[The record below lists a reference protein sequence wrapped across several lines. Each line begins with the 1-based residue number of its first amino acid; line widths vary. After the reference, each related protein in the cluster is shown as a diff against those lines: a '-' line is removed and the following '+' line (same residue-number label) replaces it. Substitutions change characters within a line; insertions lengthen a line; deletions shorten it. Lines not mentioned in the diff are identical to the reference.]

1 MIKKQL
7 KTIIILAIAA
17 IVLLAAY
24 LLLKPVLFPSES
36 TDIERAEYDKD
47 GDRLG
52 NSDRPYIYDVIDRT
66 EIATIA
72 VHSEKSDFSLRYDS
86 VAGDFVLDGF
96 EMLTLDEEKAAYL
109 YVNTCNMLAMTKVEN
124 PSQDLS
130 EYGLADGVSENYF
143 TVKKL
148 DGSENT
154 VYVGNLLPTGAA
166 FYCKSA
172 DKPHIY
178 VIDTMVSDY
187 VFIDPNSLILPML
200 APPID
205 MQARYNIQDVKIIR
219 DGELFV
225 AFENIT
231 DEGEKEDYSISHRI
245 VHPEGY
251 MTNQEYLDTILSKLC
266 SFVGTQVVEYNI
278 PEENMQEILGKY
290 GLVSPSCEII
300 YTLDGKE
307 YRVVFGSKTEDASAV
322 YALNL
327 SQRIICEVPLADVPF
342 VESDFIKF
350 VDNYF
355 FQMDIDNVQSIRV
368 TSKMHDETFL
378 LSGADDALSAKRASN
393 GEAVDIESFKQF
405 YIDILLMKLEDY
417 ASTPEVPAE
426 ILSYTITSKNGSVFE
441 YRFYDLSTRKV
452 FFTSNGVGK
461 FYCNRDIVD
470 NIIENLAKLLRGE
483 KVVSS
488 VLK

>member
-17 IVLLAAY
+17 VVLLLAY
-24 LLLKPVLFPSES
+24 LLIKPVLFPSES

-52 NSDRPYIYDVIDRT
+52 NGDRPYIYDVIERT
-66 EIATIA
+66 EIATIR
-72 VHSEKSDFSLRYDS
+72 VHSENNDFSLRYDS
-86 VAGDFVLDGF
+86 VAGDFVLNGF
-96 EMLTLDEEKAAYL
+96 EMLTLDEEKIAYL
-109 YVNTCNMLAMTKVEN
+109 YVNTCNMLAITKVEN
-124 PSQDLS
+124 PAQDLS
-130 EYGLADGVSENYF
+130 EYGLPEGRSENYF

-154 VYVGNLLPTGAA
+154 VYVGSLLPTGAA
-166 FYCKSA
+166 YYCKSA
-172 DKPHIY
+172 DKPYVY
-178 VIDTMVSDY
+178 VIDTMVRDY

-205 MQARYNIQDVKIIR
+205 MQARYNIEDIKIIR
-219 DGELFV
+219 NGEPFV
-225 AFENIT
+225 FFENIT
-231 DEGEKEDYSISHRI
+231 DEGQKEDYSISHRI
-245 VHPEGY
+245 VQPEGY

-266 SFVGTQVVEYNI
+266 SFVGTRVVEYNI
-278 PEENMQEILGKY
+278 LEENMQEILEKY

-300 YTLDGKE
+300 YTYNGND
-307 YRVVFGSKTEDASAV
+307 YRVVFGNKTEDKSAI
-322 YALNL
+322 YALNM
-327 SQRIICEVPLADVPF
+327 SQRIICEVSLSEVPF
-342 VESDFIKF
+342 IESDFIKF
-350 VDNYF
+350 VDSYF
-355 FQMDIDNVQSIRV
+355 FQMDIDNVQSIHV
-368 TSKMHDETFL
+368 TSKMHDETFI
-378 LSGADDALSAKRASN
+378 LSGSDDALSVKRASN
-393 GEAVDIESFKQF
+393 DESVDIESFKQF

-426 ILSYTITSKNGSVFE
+426 ILSYTITSKTGSVYE

-452 FFTSNGVGK
+452 FFTSNGVGR

-470 NIIENLAKLLRGE
+470 NIIENLAKLIKGE